1 MLTSFDIQE
10 LSTEHSSEG
19 LEALQQALDTRD
31 LGTHLHSLRVAC
43 YASKLGRLLGLPHAD
58 LSTLQVGVVLHDI
71 GKVHIPETVL
81 RKPGP
86 LTDDEWKVMRRHSS
100 IGYGMVSAVPC
111 LREAAAIVLA
121 HHEWFDGSGYP
132 RGLKGDEIPLTARI
146 LAVVDALDAMTAED
160 RPYRQPVAIQV
171 AMERIHAAAGVQ
183 FDPLVVDAFTAVSAS
198 DWQTLRSSMTQCL
211 HLGQ

>member
-1 MLTSFDIQE
+1 MLTSFDIQD
-10 LSTEHSSEG
+10 LSTERSTAG
-19 LEALQQALDTRD
+19 VEALQQALDTRD
-31 LGTHLHSLRVAC
+31 LSTHLHSLRVAC
-43 YASKLGRLLGLPHAD
+43 FASKLGRLLGLSPSE

-71 GKVHIPETVL
+71 GKVHIPESVL

-111 LREAAAIVLA
+111 LREAASIVLA

-132 RGLKGDEIPLTARI
+132 RGLKGEDIPLAARI
-146 LAVVDALDAMTAED
+146 LTVVDALDAMTAED
-160 RPYRQPVAIQV
+160 RPYRDPVTIQD
-171 AMERIHAAAGVQ
+171 AMGRIKAAAGVQ
-183 FDPLVVDAFTAVSAS
+183 FDPIVVEAFTAVSATE
-198 DWQTLRSSMTQCL
+198 WQTLRSSMTQCL

>member
-10 LSTEHSSEG
+10 LSTEHSTEG
-19 LEALQQALDTRD
+19 LEALQKALDTRD
-31 LGTHLHSLRVAC
+31 LSTHLHSLRVAC
-43 YASKLGRLLGLPHAD
+43 YASRLGRLLGLSQAD

-71 GKVHIPETVL
+71 GKVHIPEVVL

-86 LTDDEWKVMRRHSS
+86 LTDDEWKVMRRHSA
-100 IGYGMVSAVPC
+100 IGYGMVSVVPC

-121 HHEWFDGSGYP
+121 HHEWYNGTGYP
-132 RGLKGDEIPLTARI
+132 RGLKGEEIPLTARI
-146 LAVVDALDAMTAED
+146 LTVVDALDAMTAED
-160 RPYRQPVAIQV
+160 RPYRQPVTIQV
-171 AMERIHAAAGVQ
+171 AMERIHAAAGIQ
-183 FDPLVVDAFTAVSAS
+183 FDPAVVEAFTAVSAA